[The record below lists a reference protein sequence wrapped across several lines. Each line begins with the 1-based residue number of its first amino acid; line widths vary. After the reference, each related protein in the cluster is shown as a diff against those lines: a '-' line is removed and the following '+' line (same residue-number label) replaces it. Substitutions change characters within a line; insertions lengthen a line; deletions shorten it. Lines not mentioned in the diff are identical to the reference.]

1 MAENISASHLYSI
14 KIDATTIDYR
24 DEAHRYSFY
33 FA

>member
-1 MAENISASHLYSI
+1 MAEKISILHLYSS
-14 KIDATTIDYR
+14 KIGATTIDYR